1 MREKSARDRLSDKL
15 NAEYA
20 ACIRRWEA
28 TPFDVVMQDVE
39 KLMAAKQIK
48 SHLAD
53 TITEGDAALLLHK
66 GLTLEKLVDQY
77 GQGMDTQGL
86 LRRCISPSSEMNFE
100 PGDGPTVKELLLKAP
115 GSGLDMMTP
124 DGYVQLTPE
133 QTKELLE
140 GSSVQA
146 HAGTPGT
153 EVQTEADMILCQQVL
168 RGGMENGVWQV
179 MTDYPQMEQGQEIGG
194 MTQWDSM

>member
-20 ACIRRWEA
+20 AYIRRWEA
-28 TPFDVVMQDVE
+28 TSFDVVMQDVE

-48 SHLAD
+48 NHLANA
-53 TITEGDAALLLHK
+53 ITEADAVILLYE
-66 GLTLEKLVDQY
+66 GVTLESLIKRY
-77 GQGMDTQGL
+77 GQSMDAQGL
-86 LRRCISPSSEMNFE
+86 LRQCISPFSDMNFE
-100 PGDGPTVKELLLKAP
+100 PGKGPTVKELLLKAP

-124 DGYVQLTPE
+124 DGYVRLTPE
-133 QTKELLE
+133 QAKELLE

-146 HAGTPGT
+146 HAGTSGT

-179 MTDYPQMEQGQEIGG
+179 MTDYPQEKQGQEMGG
-194 MTQWDSM
+194 MTQ

>member
-1 MREKSARDRLSDKL
+1 MSEKSARERLSDKL

-20 ACIRRWEA
+20 AYIRRWEA
-28 TPFDVVMQDVE
+28 TPLHVVIQDVE

-48 SHLAD
+48 SHLTDA
-53 TITEGDAALLLHK
+53 ITEGDAALLLHK

-77 GQGMDTQGL
+77 EKGMDTQGL
-86 LRRCISPSSEMNFE
+86 LRRCISPVSDMNCE
-100 PGDGPTVKELLLKAP
+100 PGKGPTVKDLLLQAP

-124 DGYVQLTPE
+124 DGYVRLTPE
-133 QTKELLE
+133 QAKELLE

-179 MTDYPQMEQGQEIGG
+179 MTDYPQEEHGQEMGG
-194 MTQWDSM
+194 MVQ